1 MHAFKHGEAARN
13 LSDVPVLYVRA
24 ARFMRLHL
32 ACMYVHTCKILTV
45 CAGYIKII
53 RPPLLLAADFIYDL
67 HEELM
72 EEYVLGG
79 IVNCSGIIMDNTR
92 ANM

>member
-1 MHAFKHGEAARN
+1 MCVLQGVHATVSLQDFN
-13 LSDVPVLYVRA
+13 
-24 ARFMRLHL
+24 
-32 ACMYVHTCKILTV
+32 V

-72 EEYVLGG
+72 EEYIPGG
-79 IVNCSGIIMDNTR
+79 IDNCSGIIMDNTR